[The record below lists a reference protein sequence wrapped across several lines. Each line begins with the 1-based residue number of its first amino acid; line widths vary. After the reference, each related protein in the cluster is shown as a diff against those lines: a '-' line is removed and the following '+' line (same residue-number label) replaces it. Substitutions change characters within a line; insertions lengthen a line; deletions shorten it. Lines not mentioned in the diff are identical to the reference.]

1 VASAAEDSTVF
12 QREYCLHWISG
23 RGFQEFYQTCAP
35 KVSCWAVDKQAET
48 QKTSTKPLPLSH

>member
-23 RGFQEFYQTCAP
+23 RGFQEFYQT
-35 KVSCWAVDKQAET
+35 
-48 QKTSTKPLPLSH
+48 TST